1 MKFLINT
8 QIQDENKEF
17 FESCRTFLASK
28 SFCHVS
34 KITDREV
41 ANYIISEFSTQSK
54 AFFESKD
61 FAKNNEKNYPLIE
74 KTKNYQRNLKSAID
88 GHNLQLATE
97 KLDLLGYI
105 TDFQNLLNEI

>member
-1 MKFLINT
+1 MKYLINT

-28 SFCHVS
+28 SLCHVS

-41 ANYIISEFSTQSK
+41 ANYILSEFSTQSK

-61 FAKNNEKNYPLIE
+61 FAKNNEKNYLLIE
-74 KTKNYQRNLKSAID
+74 KAKHYQSNLKSSINS
-88 GHNLQLATE
+88 HNAQLAAQKVEFLAHVTN
-97 KLDLLGYI
+97 
-105 TDFQNLLNEI
+105 FQNFLNEL

>member
-1 MKFLINT
+1 MKFLTNT

-41 ANYIISEFSTQSK
+41 ANYIIYEFSTQSK
-54 AFFESKD
+54 AFFEGKD
-61 FAKNNEKNYPLIE
+61 FAKNNEKNYLLIE
-74 KTKNYQRNLKSAID
+74 KAKHYQSNLKSAID
-88 GHNLQLATE
+88 SHNAKLAAQKVE
-97 KLDLLGYI
+97 FSAHI
-105 TDFQNLLNEI
+105 ADFQNLLNDL

>member
-1 MKFLINT
+1 MKYLKNT

-28 SFCHVS
+28 SLCHVS

-61 FAKNNEKNYPLIE
+61 FAKNNTKNLLIIE
-74 KTKNYQRNLKSAID
+74 KAKHYQSNLKSSID
-88 GHNLQLATE
+88 SQNLELASQKVE
-97 KLDLLGYI
+97 FSAHI
-105 TDFQNLLNEI
+105 TDFQNFLNEL